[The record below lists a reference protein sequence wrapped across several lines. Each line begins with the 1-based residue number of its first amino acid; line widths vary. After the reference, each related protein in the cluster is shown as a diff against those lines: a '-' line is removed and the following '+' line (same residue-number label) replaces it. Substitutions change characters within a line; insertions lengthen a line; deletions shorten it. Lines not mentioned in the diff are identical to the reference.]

1 MYIWNMYIYIMHD
14 VLLCCLPMLCV
25 YVDATTGF
33 LQEVC
38 DTVLA
43 CLLVFC
49 LEILVKEVS
58 HNGRSILSLYMCT
71 TAAAYTVPTS
81 IVHLLSNGQYYVLVA
96 GKYPTLPCIS
106 TAYLH
111 VCICVILILSS

>member
-1 MYIWNMYIYIMHD
+1 MYMHN

-25 YVDATTGF
+25 YMYVDAMTGF

-49 LEILVKEVS
+49 LEILVKEVFQD
-58 HNGRSILSLYMCT
+58 LS
-71 TAAAYTVPTS
+71 
-81 IVHLLSNGQYYVLVA
+81 
-96 GKYPTLPCIS
+96 
-106 TAYLH
+106 
-111 VCICVILILSS
+111 